1 MILGLSE
8 KEQLVLKK
16 FRLALEETI
25 GGNLIELKL
34 FGSKARGDAR
44 NDSDID
50 VLVITADGDWR
61 MRDIVYGVVTDIFL
75 EDEIDISPKV
85 INKRNYD
92 YLYKMKT
99 PFIKNLIRDGVTI

>member
-1 MILGLSE
+1 M
-8 KEQLVLKK
+8 KK